1 MDLAQLAL
9 LALAVV
15 MMILGIVLAFV
26 PFLPGSVIIWAI
38 AVVAGFI
45 DGFARITP
53 PALFMITGLMLAS
66 VTSNFWMPALG
77 IKSGHLSCQAAVG
90 CLVGGLVGTFAI
102 PVPILGTLVGTIA
115 GAFVVELASA
125 RRARPA
131 LRAGQT
137 AAALLVANSIFELA
151 VTFAIFLVFVISIL
165 SAR

>member
-1 MDLAQLAL
+1 MDFAQLAL

-15 MMILGIVLAFV
+15 MLILGIILAFV
-26 PFLPGSVIIWAI
+26 PLLPGSVIIWAI

-45 DGFARITP
+45 DGFARITTS
-53 PALFMITGLMLAS
+53 ALFIITGLMLAS

-77 IKSGHLSCQAAVG
+77 IKSGGFTCQAAIG

-115 GAFVVELASA
+115 GAFLIELASVG
-125 RRARPA
+125 RARPA

-137 AAALLVANSIFELA
+137 AAALFVTNSIFELA